1 MTELRSAWIWTR
13 AWTRTWAEE
22 HGRSG
27 RRQLTRRPGRWEQ
40 DEGSIVET
48 VVIIGLFV
56 AAAIIIVGILVAKA
70 TQAAQNVQT
79 Q

>member
-1 MTELRSAWIWTR
+1 MFEVTMALTWLRTR
-13 AWTRTWAEE
+13 SRSLTDRARARRGEE
-22 HGRSG
+22 VGA
-27 RRQLTRRPGRWEQ
+27 
-40 DEGSIVET
+40 SIVET

-70 TQAAQNVQT
+70 TQAANNVQT